1 MDDMASFRQQ
11 MHKNSLAHGG
21 TETPAATAAA
31 PKLAEKDEAR
41 VKKILAEAEA
51 LGLAAKD
58 DEVIRVLFELFL
70 PEAKTTEGKDRA
82 LKMSIAI
89 AKRLRARFEIVA
101 KPQV

>member
-21 TETPAATAAA
+21 TETPAATAA

-89 AKRLRARFEIVA
+89 AKRLRARFEIAA